1 MQENVVFVRWFTRIT
16 HALHN
21 DMYDKFK
28 HHLWPL
34 GSSAPEPVAEEE
46 DDGAELEEEELEPVQ
61 VSETEFNFLDFI
73 KRWAKS
79 AEVKLSLAVEHVIRT
94 REVTERSSPLV
105 SPSSQVCQPEHRS
118 SVPHP
123 PKILLEKPAP
133 HQPLY
138 RSDAAPSGC
147 WPQDGRLTLSA
158 VGL

>member
-79 AEVKLSLAVEHVIRT
+79 AEVKLSLAVEHMISDQDERGH
-94 REVTERSSPLV
+94 REVIASGLTFFPGLPARTSFVRTSS
-105 SPSSQVCQPEHRS
+105 S
-118 SVPHP
+118 
-123 PKILLEKPAP
+123 
-133 HQPLY
+133 
-138 RSDAAPSGC
+138 
-147 WPQDGRLTLSA
+147 
-158 VGL
+158 